1 MSRLLDEEGLP
12 PGMLAPLD
20 EDPGPARRLSRQK
33 SAALVQ
39 AAVLAAL
46 DAPSPPPRSRRRH
59 EWLMGGALLVVGAA
73 AVATWHMS
81 RRSDSLAPVETSV
94 VAVPAVVEPVR
105 PEPVVPAVDSERA
118 EVAGVMRTGAEAGG
132 DVERAEVAGV
142 GVTRTGVEVGVAR
155 AEPDVAGVGMKQT
168 TTGGTEVG
176 VPRTTP
182 DVAVPSPSAKLRGT
196 EMLPSAPAPED
207 LLRRANGHRATGQW
221 KAAEALY
228 LRVIRTDPQGMSAYV
243 ARVASGSLRLEHLGD
258 ARGALRQYQEAQRG
272 WPGGV
277 LEEEASHG
285 VTEALRALG
294 DRDGE
299 ARALESFLARH
310 PDSPHGVAA
319 RARLREISGR

>member
-1 MSRLLDEEGLP
+1 MSRPLDDEGLP

-39 AAVLAAL
+39 AAMLAAL
-46 DAPSPPPRSRRRH
+46 DAPSPPPRPRRRY

-73 AVATWHMS
+73 AVATWHLS
-81 RRSDSLAPVETSV
+81 RRSEPDAPSLSANPT
-94 VAVPAVVEPVR
+94 VVEPVL
-105 PEPVVPAVDSERA
+105 PEPGVAPGGSAEGARANPEMDGVRVGPTVPEDVGVDGSRA
-118 EVAGVMRTGAEAGG
+118 EPGRVEDAAARTGAE
-132 DVERAEVAGV
+132 V
-142 GVTRTGVEVGVAR
+142 
-155 AEPDVAGVGMKQT
+155 PDVDAAG
-168 TTGGTEVG
+168 TGPELIASQPSVK
-176 VPRTTP
+176 PRVEP
-182 DVAVPSPSAKLRGT
+182 R
-196 EMLPSAPAPED
+196 LPGAPAPED
-207 LLRRANGHRATGQW
+207 LLRRANEHRATGQW

-228 LRVIRTDPQGMSAYV
+228 LRVIRTDPKGMSAYV

-285 VTEALRALG
+285 VAEALRALG

-299 ARALESFLARH
+299 ARALEAFLARH

-319 RARLREISGR
+319 RTRLREISGR

>member
-1 MSRLLDEEGLP
+1 MSRPLDDEGLP

-39 AAVLAAL
+39 AAMLAAL
-46 DAPSPPPRSRRRH
+46 DAPSPPPRPRRRY

-73 AVATWHMS
+73 AVATWHLS
-81 RRSDSLAPVETSV
+81 RRSEAVPPVEPPV
-94 VAVPAVVEPVR
+94 VASPTALEPAPPEQVSPEVDGERASPEVTGEGGARALPDGTGVSAGRTGSEVSPDVDAAGTGPELIASPPSVKPRVEPR
-105 PEPVVPAVDSERA
+105 
-118 EVAGVMRTGAEAGG
+118 
-132 DVERAEVAGV
+132 
-142 GVTRTGVEVGVAR
+142 
-155 AEPDVAGVGMKQT
+155 
-168 TTGGTEVG
+168 
-176 VPRTTP
+176 
-182 DVAVPSPSAKLRGT
+182 
-196 EMLPSAPAPED
+196 LPGAPAPED
-207 LLRRANGHRATGQW
+207 LLRRANEHRATGQW

-228 LRVIRTDPQGMSAYV
+228 LRVIRTDPKGMSAYV

-285 VTEALRALG
+285 VAEALRALG

-299 ARALESFLARH
+299 ARALEDFLARH

-319 RARLREISGR
+319 RTRLREISGR

>member
-1 MSRLLDEEGLP
+1 MSRPLDDEALP

-33 SAALVQ
+33 SSALVQ
-39 AAVLAAL
+39 AALLAAL
-46 DAPSPPPRSRRRH
+46 DAPSPPPRPRRRY

-73 AVATWHMS
+73 AVATWHLS
-81 RRSDSLAPVETSV
+81 RRSESVTPPPV
-94 VAVPAVVEPVR
+94 ANPAMVEPVH
-105 PEPVVPAVDSERA
+105 PEP
-118 EVAGVMRTGAEAGG
+118 
-132 DVERAEVAGV
+132 GV
-142 GVTRTGVEVGVAR
+142 GPGGSAHGAR
-155 AEPDVAGVGMKQT
+155 AEPELEGVVPEGSRVEGSGAEPVRVEADAAGPEAEVVAAPPPAK
-168 TTGGTEVG
+168 
-176 VPRTTP
+176 PR
-182 DVAVPSPSAKLRGT
+182 VER
-196 EMLPSAPAPED
+196 LPGAPAPED
-207 LLRRANGHRATGQW
+207 LLRRANEHRATGQW

-228 LRVIRTDPQGMSAYV
+228 LRVIRTDPKGMSAYV

-285 VTEALRALG
+285 VAEALRALG

-299 ARALESFLARH
+299 ARALEDFLARH

-319 RARLREISGR
+319 RTRLREISGR